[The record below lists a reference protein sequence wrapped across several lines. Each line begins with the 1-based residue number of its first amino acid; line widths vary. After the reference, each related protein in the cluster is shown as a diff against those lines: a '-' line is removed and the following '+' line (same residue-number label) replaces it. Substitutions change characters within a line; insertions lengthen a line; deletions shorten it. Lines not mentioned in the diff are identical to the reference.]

1 VGRDDRPASDRK
13 GGGRNTL
20 TTRVRGQRIHRMKSS
35 AIAAGILLCV
45 LATTPGLSAQLGSI
59 AKKEAERRKT
69 APSGKVYTNDSLSP
83 APEPSSRPATS
94 GSDAAPPASS
104 SSDTDKSATD
114 KSDKSATDK
123 STTEKSAA
131 DATDKAAPAKQV
143 SADPAERKKEE
154 AEWRERIKNE
164 REALDRAK
172 SYADALQIK
181 INSLN
186 TDFVNRDDPVQ
197 RAAIAAERDRSLAE
211 MDRLKKEIA
220 EHTKKI
226 ATIQQD
232 ARQAGAPPGWVR

>member
-1 VGRDDRPASDRK
+1 V
-13 GGGRNTL
+13 
-20 TTRVRGQRIHRMKSS
+20 
-35 AIAAGILLCV
+35 ILSCV
-45 LATTPGLSAQLGSI
+45 LATTTGVSAQLGSI
-59 AKKEAERRKT
+59 AKKESERRKT

-83 APEPSSRPATS
+83 APEPSSAPATS
-94 GSDAAPPASS
+94 GSDAAPAASA
-104 SSDTDKSATD
+104 SSDTDKSGV
-114 KSDKSATDK
+114 DK
-123 STTEKSAA
+123 STIDKSAA
-131 DATDKAAPAKQV
+131 DTTDKAAPSKQV
-143 SADPAERKKEE
+143 SADPAERKKDE

-172 SYADALQIK
+172 SYADALQTK

-197 RAAIAAERDRSLAE
+197 RAAIAAQRDKSLAE

-232 ARQAGAPPGWVR
+232 ARRAGAPPGWVR

>member
-1 VGRDDRPASDRK
+1 M
-13 GGGRNTL
+13 

-45 LATTPGLSAQLGSI
+45 LATTPGLSAQLGSV

-83 APEPSSRPATS
+83 APEPSSAPATS
-94 GSDAAPPASS
+94 GSDAAPAASS

-114 KSDKSATDK
+114 KSTTD
-123 STTEKSAA
+123 KSAA
-131 DATDKAAPAKQV
+131 DTTDKAAPSKQV
-143 SADPAERKKEE
+143 SADPAERKKDE

-172 SYADALQIK
+172 SYADALQTK

-197 RAAIAAERDRSLAE
+197 RAAIAAERDKSLAE

-226 ATIQQD
+226 ADIQLD
-232 ARQAGAPPGWVR
+232 ARRAGAPPGWVR

>member
-1 VGRDDRPASDRK
+1 M
-13 GGGRNTL
+13 
-20 TTRVRGQRIHRMKSS
+20 TTRVWGQRIHRMKSS

-45 LATTPGLSAQLGSI
+45 LATTPGLSAQLGSV

-83 APEPSSRPATS
+83 APEPSSAPARS
-94 GSDAAPPASS
+94 GSDAAPAASS
-104 SSDTDKSATD
+104 SSDTDKSAA
-114 KSDKSATDK
+114 DKSAKDK
-123 STTEKSAA
+123 STTDKSAA
-131 DATDKAAPAKQV
+131 DTTDKAAPSKQV
-143 SADPAERKKEE
+143 SADPADRKKEE

-181 INSLN
+181 INALN

-197 RAAIAAERDRSLAE
+197 RAAIAAERDKSLAE
-211 MDRLKKEIA
+211 MDRLKKEIV

>member
-1 VGRDDRPASDRK
+1 
-13 GGGRNTL
+13 L

-35 AIAAGILLCV
+35 AIAGILLCV
-45 LATTPGLSAQLGSI
+45 LATTPGLSAQLGSV

-83 APEPSSRPATS
+83 APAPSSAPATS
-94 GSDAAPPASS
+94 GSDAAPAASS

-114 KSDKSATDK
+114 KSTTD
-123 STTEKSAA
+123 KSAA
-131 DATDKAAPAKQV
+131 DTTDKAAPSKQV

-181 INSLN
+181 INALN

-197 RAAIAAERDRSLAE
+197 RAAIAAERDKSLAE

>member
-1 VGRDDRPASDRK
+1 
-13 GGGRNTL
+13 L
-20 TTRVRGQRIHRMKSS
+20 TTRVWGQRIHRMKSS

-45 LATTPGLSAQLGSI
+45 LATTPGLSAQLGSV

-83 APEPSSRPATS
+83 APEPSSAPARS
-94 GSDAAPPASS
+94 GSDAAPAASS
-104 SSDTDKSATD
+104 SSDTDKSAA
-114 KSDKSATDK
+114 DKSAKDK
-123 STTEKSAA
+123 STTDKSAA
-131 DATDKAAPAKQV
+131 DTTDKAAPSKQV
-143 SADPAERKKEE
+143 SADPADRKKEE

-181 INSLN
+181 INALN

-197 RAAIAAERDRSLAE
+197 RAAIAAERDKSLAE

-226 ATIQQD
+226 AAIQQD
-232 ARQAGAPPGWVR
+232 ARRAGAPAGWVR

>member
-1 VGRDDRPASDRK
+1 
-13 GGGRNTL
+13 
-20 TTRVRGQRIHRMKSS
+20 MKSS
-35 AIAAGILLCV
+35 AIAVVILSCV
-45 LATTPGLSAQLGSI
+45 LVTTTGVSAQLGSI
-59 AKKEAERRKT
+59 AKKESERRKT

-83 APEPSSRPATS
+83 APEPSSAPATS
-94 GSDAAPPASS
+94 GSDAAPAASA
-104 SSDTDKSATD
+104 SSDTDKSGG
-114 KSDKSATDK
+114 DK
-123 STTEKSAA
+123 STIDKSAA
-131 DATDKAAPAKQV
+131 DTTDKAAPSKQV
-143 SADPAERKKEE
+143 SADPAERKKDE

-172 SYADALQIK
+172 SYADALQTK

-197 RAAIAAERDRSLAE
+197 RAAIAAQRDKSLAE

-232 ARQAGAPPGWVR
+232 ARRAGAPPGWVR

>member
-1 VGRDDRPASDRK
+1 
-13 GGGRNTL
+13 
-20 TTRVRGQRIHRMKSS
+20 MKSS
-35 AIAAGILLCV
+35 AIAVVILSCV
-45 LATTPGLSAQLGSI
+45 LVTTTGVSAQLGSI
-59 AKKEAERRKT
+59 AKKESERRKT

-83 APEPSSRPATS
+83 APEPSSAPATS
-94 GSDAAPPASS
+94 GSDAAPAASA
-104 SSDTDKSATD
+104 SSDTDKSGV
-114 KSDKSATDK
+114 DK
-123 STTEKSAA
+123 STIDKSAA
-131 DATDKAAPAKQV
+131 DTTDKAAPSKQV
-143 SADPAERKKEE
+143 SADPAERKKDE

-172 SYADALQIK
+172 SYADALQTK

-197 RAAIAAERDRSLAE
+197 RAAIAAQRDKSLAE

-232 ARQAGAPPGWVR
+232 ARRAGAPPGWVR

>member
-1 VGRDDRPASDRK
+1 
-13 GGGRNTL
+13 
-20 TTRVRGQRIHRMKSS
+20 MKSS

-45 LATTPGLSAQLGSI
+45 LATAPGLSAQLGSV

-94 GSDAAPPASS
+94 GSDAAAASS

-131 DATDKAAPAKQV
+131 DTTDKAAPAKQV

-197 RAAIAAERDRSLAE
+197 RAAIAAERDKSLAE
-211 MDRLKKEIA
+211 MDRLKKEIT

>member
-45 LATTPGLSAQLGSI
+45 LATTPGLSAQLGSV

-123 STTEKSAA
+123 STAEKSAA

>member
-1 VGRDDRPASDRK
+1 M
-13 GGGRNTL
+13 

-45 LATTPGLSAQLGSI
+45 LATTPGLSAQLGSV

-94 GSDAAPPASS
+94 GSDAAAASS

-131 DATDKAAPAKQV
+131 DTTDKAAPAKQV

-197 RAAIAAERDRSLAE
+197 RAAIAAERDKSLAE
-211 MDRLKKEIA
+211 MDRLKKEIT

>member
-45 LATTPGLSAQLGSI
+45 LATTPGLSAQLGSV

-197 RAAIAAERDRSLAE
+197 RAAIAAERDKSLAE

>member
-1 VGRDDRPASDRK
+1 
-13 GGGRNTL
+13 L

-45 LATTPGLSAQLGSI
+45 LATTPGLSAQLGSV

-114 KSDKSATDK
+114 TSDKSATDK

-197 RAAIAAERDRSLAE
+197 RAAIAAERDKSLAE

>member
-1 VGRDDRPASDRK
+1 M
-13 GGGRNTL
+13 

-45 LATTPGLSAQLGSI
+45 LATTPGLSAQLGSV

-83 APEPSSRPATS
+83 APEPSSAPATS
-94 GSDAAPPASS
+94 GSDAAPAASS

-114 KSDKSATDK
+114 KSTTD
-123 STTEKSAA
+123 KSAA
-131 DATDKAAPAKQV
+131 DTTDKAEPSKQV
-143 SADPAERKKEE
+143 SADPADRKKEE
-154 AEWRERIKNE
+154 AEWRERIKNA
-164 REALDRAK
+164 REALERAK
-172 SYADALQIK
+172 SYADALQTK

-197 RAAIAAERDRSLAE
+197 RAAIAAERDKSLAE

-220 EHTKKI
+220 DHTKKI
-226 ATIQQD
+226 AAIQQD
-232 ARQAGAPPGWVR
+232 ARRAGAPPGWVR

>member
-1 VGRDDRPASDRK
+1 M
-13 GGGRNTL
+13 

-45 LATTPGLSAQLGSI
+45 LATTPGLSAQLGSV

-94 GSDAAPPASS
+94 GSDAAPAASS

-131 DATDKAAPAKQV
+131 DTTDKAAPAKQV

-197 RAAIAAERDRSLAE
+197 RAAIAAERDKSLAE

>member
-1 VGRDDRPASDRK
+1 
-13 GGGRNTL
+13 L
-20 TTRVRGQRIHRMKSS
+20 TTRVRGQRIHHMKSS

-45 LATTPGLSAQLGSI
+45 LATTPGLSAQLGSV

-83 APEPSSRPATS
+83 APEPSSAPATS
-94 GSDAAPPASS
+94 GSDAAPAASS
-104 SSDTDKSATD
+104 SPDTDKSATD
-114 KSDKSATDK
+114 KSTTD
-123 STTEKSAA
+123 KSAA
-131 DATDKAAPAKQV
+131 DTTEKAAPSKQV

-164 REALDRAK
+164 REALERAK
-172 SYADALQIK
+172 SYADALQTK

-197 RAAIAAERDRSLAE
+197 RAAIAAERDKSLAE

-220 EHTKKI
+220 ERTKKI
-226 ATIQQD
+226 AAIQQD
-232 ARQAGAPPGWVR
+232 ARRAGAPPGWVR

>member
-1 VGRDDRPASDRK
+1 M
-13 GGGRNTL
+13 

-45 LATTPGLSAQLGSI
+45 LATTPGLSAQLGSV

>member
-1 VGRDDRPASDRK
+1 M
-13 GGGRNTL
+13 

-45 LATTPGLSAQLGSI
+45 LATTPGLSAQLGSV

-83 APEPSSRPATS
+83 APAPAPSSAPARS
-94 GSDAAPPASS
+94 GSDAAPAASS

-114 KSDKSATDK
+114 KSTTD
-123 STTEKSAA
+123 KSAA
-131 DATDKAAPAKQV
+131 DTTDKAAPSKQV
-143 SADPAERKKEE
+143 SADPAERKKDE

-181 INSLN
+181 INALN

-197 RAAIAAERDRSLAE
+197 RAAIAAERDKSLAE
-211 MDRLKKEIA
+211 MDRLKKEIV

>member
-1 VGRDDRPASDRK
+1 M
-13 GGGRNTL
+13 

-45 LATTPGLSAQLGSI
+45 LATTPGLSAQLGSV

-83 APEPSSRPATS
+83 APEPSSAPATS
-94 GSDAAPPASS
+94 GSDAAPAASS

-114 KSDKSATDK
+114 KSTTD
-123 STTEKSAA
+123 KSAA
-131 DATDKAAPAKQV
+131 DTTDKAAPSKQV

-164 REALDRAK
+164 REALERAK

-197 RAAIAAERDRSLAE
+197 RAAIAAERDKSLAE

-226 ATIQQD
+226 AAIQQD
-232 ARQAGAPPGWVR
+232 ARRAGAPPGWVR

>member
-1 VGRDDRPASDRK
+1 M
-13 GGGRNTL
+13 

-45 LATTPGLSAQLGSI
+45 LATTPGLSAQLGSV

-83 APEPSSRPATS
+83 APQPSSAPATS
-94 GSDAAPPASS
+94 GSDAAPAASS

-114 KSDKSATDK
+114 KSTTD
-123 STTEKSAA
+123 KSAA
-131 DATDKAAPAKQV
+131 DTTDKAAPSKQV

-164 REALDRAK
+164 REALERAK

-181 INSLN
+181 INALN

-197 RAAIAAERDRSLAE
+197 RAAIAAERDKSLAE

-226 ATIQQD
+226 AAIQQD
-232 ARQAGAPPGWVR
+232 ARRAGAPPGWVR

>member
-1 VGRDDRPASDRK
+1 
-13 GGGRNTL
+13 L

-35 AIAAGILLCV
+35 AIAGILLCV
-45 LATTPGLSAQLGSI
+45 LATTPGLSAQLGSV

-83 APEPSSRPATS
+83 APAPSSAPATS
-94 GSDAAPPASS
+94 GSDAAPAASS

-114 KSDKSATDK
+114 KSTTD
-123 STTEKSAA
+123 KSAA
-131 DATDKAAPAKQV
+131 DTTDKAAPSKQV

-181 INSLN
+181 INALN

-197 RAAIAAERDRSLAE
+197 RAAIAAERDKSLAE

-226 ATIQQD
+226 AAIQED
-232 ARQAGAPPGWVR
+232 ARRAGAPAGWVR

>member
-1 VGRDDRPASDRK
+1 
-13 GGGRNTL
+13 
-20 TTRVRGQRIHRMKSS
+20 MKSS

-45 LATTPGLSAQLGSI
+45 LATTPGLSAQLGSV

-94 GSDAAPPASS
+94 GSDAAAASS

-131 DATDKAAPAKQV
+131 DTTDKAAPAKQV

-186 TDFVNRDDPVQ
+186 TDFVNPDDPVQ
-197 RAAIAAERDRSLAE
+197 RAAIAAERDKSLAE
-211 MDRLKKEIA
+211 MDRLKKEIT